1 MAPASVKWYDQRKA
15 KKNANRLYINDKL
28 AEENLMEF
36 NRNNF
41 ETISNET
48 TNNAMESTDRSP
60 MEKEIDSE

>member
-1 MAPASVKWYDQRKA
+1 
-15 KKNANRLYINDKL
+15 
-28 AEENLMEF
+28 MEF